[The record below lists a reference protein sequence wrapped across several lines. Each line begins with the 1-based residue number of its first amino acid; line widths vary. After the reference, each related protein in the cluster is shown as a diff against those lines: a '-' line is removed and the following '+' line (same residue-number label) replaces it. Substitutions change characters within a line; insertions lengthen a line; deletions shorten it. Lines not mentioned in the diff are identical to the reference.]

1 MASDPMLDDLRAA
14 MEQQHDECPDHW
26 SDCNRAKAFVRTHG
40 PALLAKLE
48 AMEKAVAEE
57 REACAEIAD
66 AQAFAIE
73 SADDSA
79 QAIHAA
85 KPWRNLS
92 AAIRARGQS

>member
-1 MASDPMLDDLRAA
+1 MASDPMLDDLRAIV
-14 MEQQHDECPDHW
+14 E
-26 SDCNRAKAFVRTHG
+26 RADPVDGFDAGRSIDFIADHG
-40 PALLAKLE
+40 PALLARLE

-57 REACAEIAD
+57 REACAELAN